1 MADDDTWD
9 STWRKKNLHEPKWR
23 VRMILSSG
31 DSHAHRPGFF
41 ERMRLR
47 FLRKNVQSSW
57 KRNGG
62 ILAASYDSSVM
73 AKMIGN
79 LMMSGLTL
87 MTLTYAIQFTART
100 LQVSAGLL
108 AGIFIGAPIGIAVTI
123 WVVNKILH
131 HLFARMTRRRLREH
145 PVAFLVSDDSRIKD
159 SFMVLLSDN
168 AYLNKHASNS
178 PFPTWEEKED
188 AARMAMAK
196 HLGCSASELPA
207 RVDHYNL
214 ELWRGSVDAIVFTDD
229 NAGHYG
235 KSIIEDAYTMYCD
248 RGLGEQDSDEDA
260 SMVVSLA
267 GAGLERVEDS
277 EYTADSEHSADKT
290 RDGTQGDDLAGG
302 GKKDSIIMAMSAILD
317 LKREWAAASVILQ
330 ESGLV
335 LDEDNELSR
344 GVDDSVRG
352 LEKRYDACREYWD
365 SHDRTP
371 VSELDY
377 MVMANGITRDA
388 VRMRGEIVSLCEHLD
403 GLPGD
408 ADSADE
414 LTSTIRRMSARADAV
429 IDVASDDLDGHSLGA
444 IAVTEPSAHGDGDEG
459 TRARL
464 SSSMGA

>member
-9 STWRKKNLHEPKWR
+9 SKWRKKNLHEPKWR
-23 VRMILSSG
+23 VRMILPSG

-47 FLRKNVQSSW
+47 FLRKNVQNSW

-159 SFMVLLSDN
+159 SFMILLTDN
-168 AYLNKHASNS
+168 RYLNKHASNS
-178 PFPTWEEKED
+178 PFPTWDEKED
-188 AARMAMAK
+188 AARMVMAK

-235 KSIIEDAYTMYCD
+235 KSIIEDSYTMYCD
-248 RGLGEQDSDEDA
+248 RGLGEQDSDDGA
-260 SMVVSLA
+260 STVSLA
-267 GAGLERVEDS
+267 GAGLESIEYS
-277 EYTADSEHSADKT
+277 EYTADDESNARGDDA
-290 RDGTQGDDLAGG
+290 RGDDLAGD
-302 GKKDSIIMAMSAILD
+302 GKKDSAIMAMSAILD
-317 LKREWAAASVILQ
+317 LKREWAAVSVTLQ

-335 LDEDNELSR
+335 LDENNELSR
-344 GVDDSVRG
+344 GVDDSVRS

-444 IAVTEPSAHGDGDEG
+444 IVVTEPSVPGDDGEG